1 METEHAETT
10 LATSIKV
17 SEHELS
23 EIRGLIESRSGI
35 LFDDSRERFFSA
47 RVREHL
53 EARSLS
59 HGTDLIRLIQNS
71 NVEYDSLLQRL
82 LTQETAFF
90 RYPSVFEALERKL
103 LPELQTR
110 KFWENPRSL
119 RIWSAGC
126 ATGEEAYSIAMT
138 VAGVLEFAEA
148 WNVHLLAT
156 DISRQALECA
166 ENGVYDA
173 RYMGPVSLQQRE
185 QYFTRSGNQFVVKPQ
200 LRNMVTFAPMNL
212 AQVVYMGK
220 FDCIFCMNV
229 LIYFSEERRAQLVQR
244 FFDYLEP
251 GGYLF
256 LGHAESISRADVK
269 FETHIY
275 RDVQIYQ
282 KPASLR
288 RTVAAQERA

>member
-1 METEHAETT
+1 V
-10 LATSIKV
+10 II
-17 SEHELS
+17 SEHELG
-23 EIRGLIESRSGI
+23 EIRGLIEARSGI
-35 LFDDSRERFFSA
+35 LFDASRERFFSS
-47 RVREHL
+47 RVREHA
-53 EARSLS
+53 ETRRVA
-59 HGTDLIRLIQNS
+59 HGTDLIRLITTS

-82 LTQETAFF
+82 LTQETSFY
-90 RYPSVFEALERKL
+90 RYPAAFEALDKKV
-103 LPELQTR
+103 LPELHTR

-138 VAGVLEFAEA
+138 VADSLEFAEA
-148 WNVHLLAT
+148 WNIHILAT
-156 DISRQALECA
+156 DISRAALDHA
-166 ENGVYDA
+166 ELGVYTA
-173 RYMGPVSLQQRE
+173 RDLEPVNPQQRE
-185 QYFTRSGNQFVVKPQ
+185 QHFAAMGAGRFAVRPAI
-200 LRNMVTFAPMNL
+200 RNLVTFAPMNL

-229 LIYFSEERRAQLVQR
+229 LIYFSAERQAQLLQR

-269 FETHIY
+269 FETHVH
-275 RDVQIYQ
+275 RDLLMYQ

-288 RTVAAQERA
+288 RAVVAQERA

>member
-1 METEHAETT
+1 MIT
-10 LATSIKV
+10 V

-35 LFDDSRERFFSA
+35 LFDDSRERFFSS
-47 RVREHL
+47 RVREHV
-53 EARSLS
+53 EARKLS
-59 HGTDLIRLIQNS
+59 RGADLIRLIQNS

-90 RYPSVFEALERKL
+90 RYPSVFEALEKKV

-138 VAGVLEFAEA
+138 VADVLEFAEA
-148 WNVHLLAT
+148 WKVHLLAT
-156 DISRQALECA
+156 DISRQALDVA
-166 ENGVYDA
+166 EHGVYDP
-173 RYMGPVSLQQRE
+173 RDMETVSLHHRE
-185 QYFTRSGNQFVVKPQ
+185 QYFSRVGTQFKVKPQ
-200 LRNMVTFAPMNL
+200 LRSMVTFAPMNL

-229 LIYFSEERRAQLVQR
+229 LIYFSEERQAQLVQR

-269 FETHIY
+269 FETHVY
-275 RDVQIYQ
+275 GDVQIYQ

>member
-1 METEHAETT
+1 LIT
-10 LATSIKV
+10 L

-23 EIRGLIESRSGI
+23 EIREMIEARSGI
-35 LFDDSRERFFSA
+35 LFDDSRERFFST
-47 RVREHL
+47 RVREHV
-53 EARSLS
+53 EARKLS
-59 HGTDLIRLIQNS
+59 HGTDLLRLIQNS
-71 NVEYDSLLQRL
+71 NVEYDSLLERL

-90 RYPSVFEALERKL
+90 RYPSVFDALEKKV

-126 ATGEEAYSIAMT
+126 ASGEEAYSIAIT
-138 VAGVLEFAEA
+138 VADALQFADA

-156 DISRQALECA
+156 DISRDALDHA
-166 ENGVYDA
+166 ESGVYDA
-173 RYMGPVSLQQRE
+173 RDIEPVSLHHRE
-185 QYFTRSGNQFVVKPQ
+185 QYFSRAGNHFTVKPQ
-200 LRNMVTFAPMNL
+200 IRNLVTFAPMNL

-229 LIYFSEERRAQLVQR
+229 LIYFSEERQAQLVQR

-256 LGHAESISRADVK
+256 LGHAESVSRADVK
-269 FETHIY
+269 FETHTH
-275 RDVQIYQ
+275 RDVRIYQ

-288 RTVAAQERA
+288 RTVVAQERA

>member
-1 METEHAETT
+1 MTT
-10 LATSIKV
+10 SVKI

-35 LFDDSRERFFSA
+35 LFDDSRERFFSS
-47 RVREHL
+47 RVREHV
-53 EARSLS
+53 EARKLS

-90 RYPSVFEALERKL
+90 RYPSIFEALEKKV

-138 VAGVLEFAEA
+138 VASVLEFAEA

-156 DISRQALECA
+156 DISRQALEFA
-166 ENGVYDA
+166 EKGVYEA
-173 RYMGPVSLQQRE
+173 RDMESVSLHQRE
-185 QYFTRSGNQFVVKPQ
+185 QYFSRAGNQFVVKPQ

-256 LGHAESISRADVK
+256 LGHADSISRADVK

-282 KPASLR
+282 KPGSLR
-288 RTVAAQERA
+288 RTAVAQERA

>member
-1 METEHAETT
+1 M
-10 LATSIKV
+10 ATSIKV

-35 LFDDSRERFFSA
+35 LFDDSRERFFFA